1 MPRSVC
7 RIIYFY
13 HFWIRQD
20 LTPGSAPRQGA
31 STVGP
36 MDSSSTV
43 RRREIEIGLSTTFGG
58 TLPDRV
64 DEDAVL
70 RQGAST

>member
-1 MPRSVC
+1 
-7 RIIYFY
+7 
-13 HFWIRQD
+13 
-20 LTPGSAPRQGA
+20 
-31 STVGP
+31 